1 MSKVELHRGDC
12 LDVMWQIPS
21 GSVDAIIADLPYG
34 TTACSWDVVIPFE
47 PLWAHYKRI
56 IKPRGAVVLFGSQ
69 PFTSLLVCSNLEWF
83 KYCWYWRKNR
93 VSGFQ
98 FAKIQPTRCV
108 EELCVFYREQP
119 TYNKQPTES
128 IIADRLRIPGRPNGR
143 NSLTKSEHVP
153 GLKKSVPMVFN
164 EYVEPRNCLEFD
176 CVPSATGTLHPTQK
190 PVALL
195 EYLIKTYTNEG
206 DTVMDNVMGSGTAGV
221 ACVRLNRNFIGI
233 EKDADYFEVA
243 RKRIESEQENIE
255 STLFYQ
261 AEKRQEPKPV
271 QPTLF
276 AATQ

>member
-1 MSKVELHRGDC
+1 MSKVELYKGDC

-34 TTACSWDVVIPFE
+34 TTACSWDVVIPFD

-83 KYCWYWRKNR
+83 KYEWVWDKNR
-93 VSGFQ
+93 GNGHLV
-98 FAKIQPTRCV
+98 AKCRPLQR
-108 EELCVFYREQP
+108 
-119 TYNKQPTES
+119 TES
-128 IIADRLRIPGRPNGR
+128 L
-143 NSLTKSEHVP
+143 L
-153 GLKKSVPMVFN
+153 VF
-164 EYVEPRNCLEFD
+164 
-176 CVPSATGTLHPTQK
+176 SATSHIYNPQMEEREIPRRFIKSPSQTPVMSFQKYKEDYTRDDYSHRYPVNLLYYPWSCRDGLHPTQK

-221 ACVRLNRNFIGI
+221 SCVRLNRNFIGI

-243 RKRIESEQENIE
+243 RKRIESEQENVE

-261 AEKRQEPKPV
+261 AEKQQEPKPV

-276 AATQ
+276 ASEAI